1 MENKFNEHYIK
12 FGVDF
17 NLYKESNIRKGYIS
31 PNLMSDLKFY
41 SIGTTKLVKRYML
54 PIIAS
59 VIKNMCKR
67 NRLKFDLSECSRFVQ
82 ENMTLIFNYNRNNNP
97 IISKFGD
104 ENLGY
109 ETKQKE
115 FLEDMFKPSISMRI
129 SLQTN
134 EEETEIHLGNTYLEE
149 IKIEIPVYY
158 GISISGEELL
168 YSRVLLIKNN
178 VSTVP
183 RHYEVIEYTLEETR
197 NKTKEEQF
205 KFSKESDKLT
215 TFVDGNSLALDS
227 ITWMR
232 LTNSLNK
239 ELINIDEEN
248 EKQPKIVHDILYIL
262 NSIKTRIKEDEK
274 ENEYKDLTAD
284 EIRNRL
290 NEIDTERQV
299 LSNILHKRNY
309 SKL

>member
-1 MENKFNEHYIK
+1 
-12 FGVDF
+12 
-17 NLYKESNIRKGYIS
+17 
-31 PNLMSDLKFY
+31 
-41 SIGTTKLVKRYML
+41 
-54 PIIAS
+54 
-59 VIKNMCKR
+59 
-67 NRLKFDLSECSRFVQ
+67 
-82 ENMTLIFNYNRNNNP
+82 
-97 IISKFGD
+97 
-104 ENLGY
+104 
-109 ETKQKE
+109 
-115 FLEDMFKPSISMRI
+115 MFKPSISMRI
-129 SLQTN
+129 NLQTN

-158 GISISGEELL
+158 GISIGGEEIL

-205 KFSKESDKLT
+205 KFAKESDKLT

-274 ENEYKDLTAD
+274 EYEYKDLTAD